1 MLKFRQ
7 MVLAARLLRA
17 GELGDGAVLKADSVG
32 ASASPRVA
40 ARLEGVRGYLPPIDL
55 DALGALPD
63 GTFGREYARH
73 MKENALAPFRVTSR
87 ISRDMLERN
96 VFAVRYAVT
105 HDMIHL
111 LLGFATDLPG
121 EIGVLAFAVAQ
132 GYSRTHCVALALAI
146 VLYPLFAPRRVVDV
160 FRELARGWRLGKQA
174 RFVLGERL
182 EDRFAEPLTDVRR
195 SLSLPVTTHAQAD
208 VLQPA

>member
-1 MLKFRQ
+1 MLKFKQ
-7 MVLAARLLRA
+7 MLLASRLLRA
-17 GELGDGAVLKADSVG
+17 GELGDGAILKADAVG
-32 ASASPRVA
+32 AAAAPQVA
-40 ARLEGVRGYLPPIDL
+40 AKLENVRGYLPPIDL
-55 DALGALPD
+55 DALATLPD

-73 MKENALAPFRVTSR
+73 MRENGLVPFHVTAR
-87 ISRDMLERN
+87 IPQDMLERN
-96 VFAVRYAVT
+96 AFAVRYAVT

-132 GYSRTHCVALALAI
+132 GYSRTQWVSLVFAI
-146 VLYPLFAPRRVVDV
+146 VLYPLFAPLRALDV
-160 FRELARGWRLGKQA
+160 FRELRRGWRLGKAA

-182 EDRFAEPLTDVRR
+182 EDRFAEPLADVRR
-195 SLSLPVTTHAQAD
+195 SLGLPAHAHAQAH